1 MRIAR
6 PLAAT
11 SLALLLAASPARAEV
26 QDCME
31 IASLPATISTQG
43 VYCLKHDVSTNI
55 ASGVAIDVVTNNVT
69 IDCNGYKIGGLAAG
83 AATRA
88 FGIDVDGRSNVVVR
102 GCVVRGFYTG
112 LRFNTGSG
120 HVAEDNR
127 FEANTFMAIASFST
141 AGDILRRNHVVDTG
155 GNLPVAVYPAGVA
168 IGIAAQ
174 ATDGLLVD
182 DNNVTNT
189 FATSGADTFAYGIA
203 VYDGTGV
210 IRDNAVQ
217 NVLSSPGR
225 YGYGILT
232 SGTSVV
238 RDNSLIGAGGTGYG
252 VYAFSDSYCADNHV
266 IGFITSSIHQCTDGG
281 GNTP

>member
-43 VYCLKHDVSTNI
+43 VYCLKHDVSKNI